1 MMIRL
6 RFMLFFIAGIAA
18 VFLPLI
24 IFAAVGIVDVDD
36 KHTLKTLMLALGGSA
51 AVLAVIALMLR
62 SVLQRFGRPV
72 SDLLESIAQISNG
85 NLSPNLPDNVPAEF
99 GLING
104 SLNTMCGQMR
114 MVLNQLSTL
123 SGHVVKSTDGAGE
136 SFQEVHN
143 GAKLQSETAARTFE
157 AVGRLSNGLLEASRG
172 MESLASRI
180 DKSAIQVSQLEVAF
194 GSITDTIGGLT
205 ASIEEASQTTL
216 EGDRNARVLAS
227 DVVGLSTSVNSAKGA
242 LSEMVDGAQQARTNA
257 GDAALIIGN
266 LESETARIGEAIK
279 DVIKGSDAAHF
290 SNERI
295 LEVTT
300 SLASR
305 VDRVDRVIEVIRNL
319 AERTKLLSINAS
331 IIASE
336 AGEHGRAF
344 AVVAREVKDLA
355 QSTTGAIAEI
365 SQVVVRLK
373 EGFAQTVETIQMG
386 QEDVDQGI
394 RLARNAVELLGSIPD
409 QVQKASTSIKGIVG
423 RTDRQVEKGRQVEEI
438 IVKVVSTLEQ
448 VSQMLAGQVSRNDR
462 TLALFSNISV
472 TADQVLSSTQSHSEV
487 SREVSRTVETISSD
501 FRSQAGQVRGH
512 VMSFEN
518 VVKLSKDVM
527 NITDSNR
534 QRAEELSSLISELNR
549 YALYLGEDFRKLGG
563 DGQSSRV

>member
-1 MMIRL
+1 M
-6 RFMLFFIAGIAA
+6 
-18 VFLPLI
+18 
-24 IFAAVGIVDVDD
+24 
-36 KHTLKTLMLALGGSA
+36 
-51 AVLAVIALMLR
+51 
-62 SVLQRFGRPV
+62 
-72 SDLLESIAQISNG
+72 
-85 NLSPNLPDNVPAEF
+85 
-99 GLING
+99 
-104 SLNTMCGQMR
+104 
-114 MVLNQLSTL
+114 
-123 SGHVVKSTDGAGE
+123 
-136 SFQEVHN
+136 
-143 GAKLQSETAARTFE
+143 
-157 AVGRLSNGLLEASRG
+157 
-172 MESLASRI
+172 
-180 DKSAIQVSQLEVAF
+180 
-194 GSITDTIGGLT
+194 
-205 ASIEEASQTTL
+205 
-216 EGDRNARVLAS
+216 
-227 DVVGLSTSVNSAKGA
+227 NSAKGA

-279 DVIKGSDAAHF
+279 DVIKGSDAAHY

-295 LEVTT
+295 LDVTT
-300 SLASR
+300 NLASR

-373 EGFAQTVETIQMG
+373 EGFAQTVESIQMG

-409 QVQKASTSIKGIVG
+409 QVQKASASIKGIVG
-423 RTDRQVEKGRQVEEI
+423 RTDRQVEKGREVEEI
-438 IVKVVSTLEQ
+438 IVKVVITLEQ

-501 FRSQAGQVRGH
+501 FRSQAGQLRGH
-512 VMSFEN
+512 VLSFEN
-518 VVKLSKDVM
+518 IVKLSKDVM

-534 QRAEELSSLISELNR
+534 QRTEKLSSLISELNR

-563 DGQSSRV
+563 DSQVSA